1 MPSLD
6 LQYVTE
12 LVRHAKTG
20 DANAFAEL
28 FAATHQ
34 KQYQFCCSFL
44 NDPYL
49 AQEALQET
57 YVQAL
62 KNMSLLQDMGLIV
75 NWLTQLN
82 LRICL
87 KLKQKHDP
95 TMPENPESI
104 AVSVSGKN
112 YTLHQLMN
120 LPFTESQ
127 VLILKSYCGMRPR
140 QIAMLTEMSTREV
153 KEYMQSGLKRL
164 PRLDNSTG
172 EGGGL

>member
-1 MPSLD
+1 MSSLD

-12 LVRHAKTG
+12 LARHAKSG

-34 KQYQFCCSFL
+34 QQYQFCCSFL
-44 NDPYL
+44 QDPYL

-62 KNMSLLQDMGLIV
+62 KNLSLLQDNGLVV
-75 NWLTQLN
+75 NWLTQLA

-104 AVSVSGKN
+104 TVPLAGKQ

-127 VLILKSYCGMRPR
+127 VLIFKSYCGMRTG
-140 QIAMLTEMSTREV
+140 QIARLTEMSRRDV
-153 KEYMQSGLKRL
+153 REYMQSGLRRL
-164 PRLDNSTG
+164 PRLDPA
-172 EGGGL
+172 EGGQL